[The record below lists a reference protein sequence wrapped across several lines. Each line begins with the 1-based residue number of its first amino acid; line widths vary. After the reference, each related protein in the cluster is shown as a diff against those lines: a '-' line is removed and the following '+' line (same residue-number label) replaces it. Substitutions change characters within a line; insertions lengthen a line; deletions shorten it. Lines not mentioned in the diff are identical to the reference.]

1 MPKVLPSLS
10 VEPICISSTPM
21 ALTVKIQAS
30 RMISHPIKVP
40 PLSTGIIEDQ
50 AQSKQLIS
58 TSPLRSKNTWRKISR
73 QDHQPSKHK
82 FSFNRDKLWAQSNLQ
97 LILKMLAAKLLVKRL
112 PSSSMIWFTSATVPL
127 STKTREVP
135 ISTSVI
141 PPRSKVPKHQPKN
154 RTLNPPLCKRTNLRT
169 SNKKMNFSWVLQRM

>member
-97 LILKMLAAKLLVKRL
+97 LILKMLAAKLLVKRV